1 LQIKGKNRVGGI
13 KMTRSERSMERQKE
27 IFEFIKSFF
36 EENGY
41 SPSVREICE
50 ATKLRSSSTVHSYL
64 NKLENEG
71 LITRSRLTPRAINIS
86 GETRFGRNRRVPL
99 IGTVRAGLPVL
110 AEENFEDVFSFP
122 ENLLGVSD
130 ETFMLRVKGDSMIN
144 AGIKE
149 NDLIMVKKQEDADDG
164 DIVVALIEDEA
175 TVKRFYREPDRIR
188 LQPENDFMEPIYTDN
203 VRILGKVIGL
213 YRIM

>member
-1 LQIKGKNRVGGI
+1 
-13 KMTRSERSMERQKE
+13 MTRSERSMERQKE

-86 GETRFGRNRRVPL
+86 GETRFGRNRKVPL